1 MDTGLCA
8 DLKPIIIK
16 HNNYSYFK
24 MQTTQRK
31 ITVPNYS
38 DSGKTKN
45 LYMIFCSG
53 FYVEGHQQL
62 I

>member
-1 MDTGLCA
+1 
-8 DLKPIIIK
+8 
-16 HNNYSYFK
+16 

-45 LYMIFCSG
+45 LYMIFAVVFMWRISEEG
-53 FYVEGHQQL
+53 FSSLGDLLSNMDSLDIQHRMSP
-62 I
+62 

>member
-1 MDTGLCA
+1 MVTGLCA

-45 LYMIFCSG
+45 LYMIFAVVFMWTG
-53 FYVEGHQQL
+53 
-62 I
+62 INN